1 MESIRILQDTYE
13 KLYAITPPL
22 RKLIEKELSALSPN
36 WIEEYIVPFFK
47 AKKKSYNKYTLLNEI
62 DSYYLLEI
70 LRKYWDY
77 LSYKSHSK
85 FFSEKN
91 KRLFVDK
98 DKNNKSSLI
107 YIRNKVAHPERWSYG
122 IATYNAWHDSLE
134 KAAVA
139 LGSSLKKLLG
149 ELHKSEREK
158 ILKIIFD
165 NVIDPALQSTVLP
178 PEILKSIEDTK
189 RRLEMQNTAS
199 GIMAFFTDALHSERG
214 KQIYEA
220 FEKHGMASFESIKD
234 EVQKAYYGTARL
246 EKE

>member
-13 KLYAITPPL
+13 KLYAVTPAL
-22 RKLIEKELSALSPN
+22 RKLIGKELSALSPN

-47 AKKKSYNKYTLLNEI
+47 AKKKFYNKYTLLNEI

-70 LRKYWDY
+70 LREYWNY
-77 LSYKSHSK
+77 LSCKSNSK
-85 FFSEKN
+85 FFSEEN
-91 KRLFVDK
+91 RLLFVDK

-122 IATYNAWHDSLE
+122 ITAYNAWHESLE

-139 LGSSLKKLLG
+139 LGSSLPELLY
-149 ELHKSEREK
+149 ELHEPERK
-158 ILKIIFD
+158 KMLDIIL
-165 NVIDPALQSTVLP
+165 NRVVNPALQSTVLP

-189 RRLEMQNTAS
+189 RRLELQNTAS

-214 KQIYEA
+214 KQIYDALKEH
-220 FEKHGMASFESIKD
+220 KLSSFEDIAG
-234 EVQKAYYGTARL
+234 EVRDAYYGTA
-246 EKE
+246 KSGK

>member
-22 RKLIEKELSALSPN
+22 GDLIEKELRALSPQF
-36 WIEEYIVPFFK
+36 WRDDYVTRIFQ
-47 AKKKSYNKYTLLNEI
+47 KKGFLKDDWAHLYEI

-70 LRKYWDY
+70 LREYWRDFSTY
-77 LSYKSHSK
+77 SESR
-85 FFSEKN
+85 FFTKEN
-91 KRLFVDK
+91 WDLFVNK
-98 DKNNKSSLI
+98 KNKSSI
-107 YIRNKVAHPERWSYG
+107 ISIRNEVSHPEYWNYEIS
-122 IATYNAWHDSLE
+122 TYNAWHESLE

-139 LGSSLKKLLG
+139 LGSSLPELLY
-149 ELHKSEREK
+149 ELHEPERKK
-158 ILKIIFD
+158 ILDIIL
-165 NVIDPALQSTVLP
+165 NRVVNPALQSTVLP

-189 RRLEMQNTAS
+189 NRLEMQNTAS

-234 EVQKAYYGTARL
+234 EVQKAYYGTAHL

>member
-149 ELHKSEREK
+149 ELHEPERRK
-158 ILKIIFD
+158 MLDIILSH
-165 NVIDPALQSTVLP
+165 VVDPALQSKELP
-178 PEILKSIEDTK
+178 PEILKSIKDTK

-214 KQIYEA
+214 KQIYDA
-220 FEKHGMASFESIKD
+220 LKKSGLSSFESIER
-234 EVQKAYYGTARL
+234 EVRDSYYGTAHL

>member
-47 AKKKSYNKYTLLNEI
+47 AKKKFYNKYTLLNEI

-70 LRKYWDY
+70 LREYWNY
-77 LSYKSHSK
+77 LSYKSNSK
-85 FFSEKN
+85 FFSEEN
-91 KRLFVDK
+91 RLLFVDK

-122 IATYNAWHDSLE
+122 ITAYNAWHKSLE

-139 LGSSLKKLLG
+139 LGSSLPELLY
-149 ELHKSEREK
+149 ELHEPERK
-158 ILKIIFD
+158 KMLDIIL
-165 NVIDPALQSTVLP
+165 NRVVNLALQSTVLP

-199 GIMAFFTDALHSERG
+199 GIMAFFTDALNSKRG
-214 KQIYEA
+214 KQIYDALKEH
-220 FEKHGMASFESIKD
+220 KLSSFEDIAG
-234 EVQKAYYGTARL
+234 EVRNAYYGTA
-246 EKE
+246 KSGK